1 MSNLVF
7 MIGNG
12 FDLNCGIKSR
22 YVDAYKYY
30 CNQWPTN
37 SENIKKFK
45 KDLVDNYENWSDFE
59 IGIAKYAETL
69 NTEDELIECIRDFR
83 KALKEYLISEEKK
96 FYELINATDGLKNLI
111 SKETRRSINSFQNGI
126 SPNVSRLVTNVKNIN
141 FISFNYTSILDN
153 VITFSGYNDSSFF
166 ELKSGLLNQ
175 NCVHIHGSFLS
186 TPVLGIDRLDQ
197 IDVKY
202 ELSLKGQRTLLK
214 PTFNNEVDSDRISKA
229 ENSIYQAD
237 YICTFGLSLG
247 LTDLTWRE
255 IIISWLNENV
265 NHHLFMYN
273 YSAYNTNN
281 LDDDERLDIEDDL
294 KNKLCTDWNIDKS
307 SPILE
312 QIHMPCGNKIFDY
325 KEVIENYIQKLNEQN
340 K

>member
-1 MSNLVF
+1 M
-7 MIGNG
+7 
-12 FDLNCGIKSR
+12 
-22 YVDAYKYY
+22 
-30 CNQWPTN
+30 
-37 SENIKKFK
+37 
-45 KDLVDNYENWSDFE
+45 
-59 IGIAKYAETL
+59 
-69 NTEDELIECIRDFR
+69 
-83 KALKEYLISEEKK
+83 
-96 FYELINATDGLKNLI
+96 
-111 SKETRRSINSFQNGI
+111 
-126 SPNVSRLVTNVKNIN
+126 
-141 FISFNYTSILDN
+141 
-153 VITFSGYNDSSFF
+153 
-166 ELKSGLLNQ
+166 
-175 NCVHIHGSFLS
+175 
-186 TPVLGIDRLDQ
+186 DQ

-294 KNKLCTDWNIDKS
+294 KNKLYTDWNIDKS